1 MIHRRRFTSLVAASA
16 LAPALPHFAFAQQA
30 FAQQVW
36 PTRFVRIVVP
46 FTPGG
51 GVDTVGR
58 VVGAKLSEM
67 WGQQV
72 IVENKPGAGGNI
84 ASEMV
89 ARSDPDGTTLY
100 ISAAGIAVNQ
110 FLFPSVN
117 YDPVNDFAPV
127 SLLCFFPNLLVVPP
141 SSPFKSVGDLLA
153 YARANP
159 GKLNFGSPGH
169 GSSPHMSGE
178 LFKYM
183 AKVDITHVPYRGA
196 APALSDLMA
205 GRVDVMFAVM
215 ASGLPLAQSG
225 QLRALAVTTDKRMA
239 SAPDVPTIA
248 ETGVPG
254 YDSSSW
260 FAFFLP
266 ARTPPAIVKKVS
278 ADTATVLK
286 DPAVVAR
293 LEQLGMVIVGSTPEE
308 MGAYLKADIA
318 KWGPVIKAAGIKV
331 SE

>member
-1 MIHRRRFTSLVAASA
+1 MIHRRNFVSLAAASA
-16 LAPALPHFAFAQQA
+16 LAPSLPQSVFAQQ
-30 FAQQVW
+30 QW
-36 PTRFVRIVVP
+36 PSRFVRTIVP

-51 GVDTVGR
+51 GIDTVGR

-72 IVENKPGAGGNI
+72 VVENKPGAGGNI
-84 ASEMV
+84 ASELV
-89 ARSDPDGTTLY
+89 ARSEPDGHTLY
-100 ISAAGIAVNQ
+100 ISAGGIAVNQ
-110 FLFPSVN
+110 FLFPSIN
-117 YDPVNDFAPV
+117 YDPVKDFAPV

-141 SSPFKSVGDLLA
+141 SSPFKSAADIVA
-153 YARANP
+153 FAKANP

-205 GRVDVMFAVM
+205 GRVDIMFAVM
-215 ASGLPLAQSG
+215 GSGLPLAQSG
-225 QLRALAVTTDKRMA
+225 QLRALAVSTDKRMA

-286 DPAVVAR
+286 DPAVAAR
-293 LEQLGMVIVGSTPEE
+293 LAQLGMVIVGSTPEE

-331 SE
+331 NE